1 MAGHAECGHPRAIP
15 RDIQTVLS
23 PILRPLVAT
32 PRAWM
37 FWPKL
42 GLLDQYAVPTSKQNL
57 FSHTLE
63 QKLRLI
69 PGNQPLPSTLL
80 INKTPITGR
89 PGSCGSVL
97 MAPVTAPELIVK
109 ETNEIGTTVKTYLC
123 PSSRL
128 RSKRRPESVE
138 IILPPKLPSSTSYL
152 TSILNVFLPAGYP
165 HSVTDDYIEYQI
177 YDSLQAFSSSIA
189 GLLSSRAVLQGVGVG
204 DATASPTAALLLNV
218 LQESMGRIAT
228 ILFAHRLGTSLEP
241 ECKLY
246 RLAADILNDSAMV
259 LDCLSPIFPK
269 PVRVGLLSLSS
280 VLRALCGVAAGSSKA
295 SLSAH
300 FARWGNLGELNAK
313 DSSQETVIS
322 LAGMLVGSVVVS
334 YITSPLETWIALIIL
349 LIVHLGTNHAAVRAV
364 KMTTLNRQRANIVFS
379 YLFED
384 DRVLTPAEASEEERI
399 FERDG
404 VLRWNAES
412 SGILGTCQIGTS
424 LEQLLLLLPEQADRG
439 GALETGQTSSTT
451 MNTSTNL
458 TALLELFREEEY
470 ILYFDP
476 LSRRGA
482 IVLKAGA
489 TAKAQLKAWSHA
501 LLVSRHLAGKNS
513 TATCR
518 HEKQDDQGELSP
530 SVSVLSILRDTL
542 QEHTRTFKGRVKR
555 LEHAGW
561 KTDVASLE
569 TKPGRRVHVSV

>member
-1 MAGHAECGHPRAIP
+1 
-15 RDIQTVLS
+15 
-23 PILRPLVAT
+23 
-32 PRAWM
+32 
-37 FWPKL
+37 
-42 GLLDQYAVPTSKQNL
+42 
-57 FSHTLE
+57 
-63 QKLRLI
+63 
-69 PGNQPLPSTLL
+69 
-80 INKTPITGR
+80 
-89 PGSCGSVL
+89 
-97 MAPVTAPELIVK
+97 MAPATAPELIVK
-109 ETNEIGTTVKTYLC
+109 ETNEIGTTVKTYRC

-128 RSKRRPESVE
+128 RSKRRSESVE
-138 IILPPKLPSSTSYL
+138 IITIEKPVL
-152 TSILNVFLPAGYP
+152 TSL
-165 HSVTDDYIEYQI
+165 
-177 YDSLQAFSSSIA
+177 SLS
-189 GLLSSRAVLQGVGVG
+189 LSGVGVG

-241 ECKLY
+241 ECKMY

-322 LAGMLVGSVVVS
+322 LVGMLVGSVVVS
-334 YITSPLETWIALIIL
+334 YITSPLETWIALIVL

-379 YLFED
+379 HLFED
-384 DRVLTPAEASEEERI
+384 DLILTPAETSKEERI

-404 VLRWNAES
+404 VLRWKAES
-412 SGILGTCQIGTS
+412 NGILGTCQIGTS

-439 GALETGQTSSTT
+439 ALETSRTTSTT
-451 MNTSTNL
+451 IDASTNL

-470 ILYFDP
+470 ILYFGP

-489 TAKAQLKAWSHA
+489 TAQAQLKAWSHA
-501 LLVSRHLAGKNS
+501 LLVSRHLARKNG
-513 TATCR
+513 TATSCI
-518 HEKQDDQGELSP
+518 HEKQGGQGELSP

-542 QEHTRTFKGRVKR
+542 QEHTRTFKDRVKR

-561 KTDVASLE
+561 QTDVASLE

>member
-1 MAGHAECGHPRAIP
+1 
-15 RDIQTVLS
+15 
-23 PILRPLVAT
+23 
-32 PRAWM
+32 
-37 FWPKL
+37 
-42 GLLDQYAVPTSKQNL
+42 
-57 FSHTLE
+57 
-63 QKLRLI
+63 
-69 PGNQPLPSTLL
+69 
-80 INKTPITGR
+80 
-89 PGSCGSVL
+89 
-97 MAPVTAPELIVK
+97 MAPATAPELIVK

-123 PSSRL
+123 PSSEL
-128 RSKRRPESVE
+128 RSKRQPGSVE

-165 HSVTDDYIEYQI
+165 HSVTDDYIEPPVIQ
-177 YDSLQAFSSSIA
+177 SS
-189 GLLSSRAVLQGVGVG
+189 VGVG

-241 ECKLY
+241 ECKMY

-269 PVRVGLLSLSS
+269 PVRVGLLSFSS

-334 YITSPLETWIALIIL
+334 YITSPLETWIALIFL

-364 KMTTLNRQRANIVFS
+364 KMTTMNRQRTNIVFS
-379 YLFED
+379 HLFED
-384 DRVLTPAEASEEERI
+384 DRILTPAETSEEERI

-404 VLRWNAES
+404 VLRWKAES

-424 LEQLLLLLPEQADRG
+424 LEQLLLLLPEQADRD
-439 GALETGQTSSTT
+439 ALETSQTSSTA
-451 MNTSTNL
+451 MEASTNL
-458 TALLELFREEEY
+458 TALLELFGEEEY
-470 ILYFDP
+470 ILYFGP

-489 TAKAQLKAWSHA
+489 TAQAQLKAWSHA
-501 LLVSRHLAGKNS
+501 LLVSRHLARKNG
-513 TATCR
+513 TATCI
-518 HEKQDDQGELSP
+518 HEKQGGQGELSP

-542 QEHTRTFKGRVKR
+542 REHTRTFKDRVKR

-561 KTDVASLE
+561 QTDVASLE

>member
-1 MAGHAECGHPRAIP
+1 
-15 RDIQTVLS
+15 
-23 PILRPLVAT
+23 
-32 PRAWM
+32 
-37 FWPKL
+37 
-42 GLLDQYAVPTSKQNL
+42 
-57 FSHTLE
+57 
-63 QKLRLI
+63 
-69 PGNQPLPSTLL
+69 
-80 INKTPITGR
+80 
-89 PGSCGSVL
+89 
-97 MAPVTAPELIVK
+97 
-109 ETNEIGTTVKTYLC
+109 
-123 PSSRL
+123 
-128 RSKRRPESVE
+128 
-138 IILPPKLPSSTSYL
+138 
-152 TSILNVFLPAGYP
+152 
-165 HSVTDDYIEYQI
+165 
-177 YDSLQAFSSSIA
+177 
-189 GLLSSRAVLQGVGVG
+189 
-204 DATASPTAALLLNV
+204 
-218 LQESMGRIAT
+218 MGRIAT

-241 ECKLY
+241 ECKMY

-322 LAGMLVGSVVVS
+322 LVGMLVGSVVVS
-334 YITSPLETWIALIIL
+334 YITSPLETWIALIVL

-379 YLFED
+379 HLFED
-384 DRVLTPAEASEEERI
+384 DLILTPAETSKEERI

-404 VLRWNAES
+404 VLRWKAES
-412 SGILGTCQIGTS
+412 NGILGTCQIGTS

-439 GALETGQTSSTT
+439 ALETSRTTSTT
-451 MNTSTNL
+451 IDASTNL

-470 ILYFDP
+470 ILYFGP

-489 TAKAQLKAWSHA
+489 TAQAQLKAWSHA
-501 LLVSRHLAGKNS
+501 LLVSRHLARKNG
-513 TATCR
+513 TATSCI
-518 HEKQDDQGELSP
+518 HEKQGGQGELSP

-542 QEHTRTFKGRVKR
+542 QEHTRTFKDRVKR

-561 KTDVASLE
+561 QTDVASLE